1 MGVECLYN
9 TRILKHDVGIG
20 CIGPCSKT
28 TTMLIWKCNYSLFE
42 LIFCLTLIPPTW
54 TIDIEHSMTTRR
66 MDDFSF

>member
-9 TRILKHDVGIG
+9 IRILKHDVGIG

-28 TTMLIWKCNYSLFE
+28 TMMLILKCK
-42 LIFCLTLIPPTW
+42 LIFFLTLIPPTW

>member
-28 TTMLIWKCNYSLFE
+28 TTMLILKCNYFLHK
-42 LIFCLTLIPPTW
+42 LIFFLTLIPPTW